1 MLGKKEAA
9 AILYRD
15 GWKNTEIA
23 SMLKVSEKSV
33 SLWKIEG
40 DWDKKRVHFE
50 MNQHTAADKVWRLIQ
65 YQLDHLNKLTE
76 LYEKQETEDPTSIKL
91 ISKGDIDAL
100 QKLFTTIRKKET
112 EWSELVRILR
122 DYVGW
127 LRLEDPELA
136 KTNVDPIER
145 YLNEQ
150 RKNA

>member
-1 MLGKKEAA
+1 
-9 AILYRD
+9 
-15 GWKNTEIA
+15 
-23 SMLKVSEKSV
+23 
-33 SLWKIEG
+33 
-40 DWDKKRVHFE
+40 